1 MFCIL
6 ALRLY
11 ITNVKCVRLIST
23 QLNLIVCFCI
33 EKNENLVIDPKT
45 LGRLSTYINF
55 SYLQSF
61 DLIEYVI
68 MKIWAFHFPS
78 KEFRYIEPE
87 EARDYRSKG
96 WKLWYDLKPN
106 QFDKELLSLVNLDED
121 NIEDDPYIWV
131 HVDQHFTK
139 FRLSECHVTPDGI
152 SDVYV
157 RIFYFEDVCITL
169 APEDS
174 VILDNVRRH
183 AEKDFREFARSM
195 GFLLFEIV
203 EHALNGYGRTLQ
215 VLANNNQNIRGALNN
230 SSTQQNIFKETSLLL
245 ENLMTLRRHLSMTME
260 VLSRLTNRKLS
271 FISEGSQ
278 GGLKMLKSRIV
289 LLQGEV
295 VSERDSLA
303 SALNLY
309 LGINAHRTNQIMKQ
323 LTVVSFV
330 FLPLSFMA
338 AVYGMNLKDIPEY
351 EWDYGYPLFWLAAF
365 VISFC
370 IIVFQRRH
378 LRQEN

>member
-1 MFCIL
+1 
-6 ALRLY
+6 
-11 ITNVKCVRLIST
+11 
-23 QLNLIVCFCI
+23 
-33 EKNENLVIDPKT
+33 
-45 LGRLSTYINF
+45 
-55 SYLQSF
+55 
-61 DLIEYVI
+61 
-68 MKIWAFHFPS
+68 MKIWAFQFKT

-87 EARDYRSKG
+87 EARDYRKKD

-106 QFDKELLSLVNLDED
+106 QFDKALLSLVNLDED
-121 NIEDDPYIWV
+121 NIEDDPYIWI
-131 HVDQHFTK
+131 HIDQHFTK
-139 FRLSECHVTPDGI
+139 FRLSECHVTPNGI

-174 VILDNVRRH
+174 KILENVRIH
-183 AEKDFREFARSM
+183 AEKDFREFAQSM

-215 VLANNNQNIRGALNN
+215 VLANNNHDIRGSLNR
-230 SSTQQNIFKETSLLL
+230 SSTNQNIFRDTSLLL
-245 ENLMTLRRHLSMTME
+245 ENLMMLRRHLSMTME

-271 FISEGSQ
+271 FLSEGSQ

-309 LGINAHRTNQIMKQ
+309 LGINAHHTNQIMKQ
-323 LTVVSFV
+323 LTVVSFI
-330 FLPLSFMA
+330 FLPLSFLA

-351 EWDYGYPLFWLAAF
+351 EWDYGYPLFWLA
-365 VISFC
+365 VVTISVC
-370 IIVFQRRH
+370 IVMFQRRYLKQDNDMGQH
-378 LRQEN
+378 PEEGANNFGTAHHFTDEGVSNMNGNMKT